1 MLAKRIIP
9 CLDIKDKKLVKGTH
23 FTNLRNLGSAVEY
36 AVRYDRMQ
44 ADEIVFLDITASI
57 EKRKNLKE
65 LVSEIAQNIS
75 IPFTVG
81 GGIHSV
87 EDAAELFAAGADK
100 VSINSAALRTPRL
113 INDIVDRFG
122 SQACVVA
129 IDAKQ
134 DPHSGEWVCYA
145 AGGKEPTLRKLYE
158 WAREVAERGAGEILF
173 TSIDHDGVK
182 HGFANGALSTLS
194 RMLPI
199 PVIASG
205 GAGRC
210 EDFYDAFALGKADAA
225 LAAST
230 FHYGLIDIVDLKKYL
245 RKQKVN
251 IRLQ

>member
-9 CLDIKDKKLVKGTH
+9 CLDIKNKKLVKGTNFEH
-23 FTNLRNLGSAVEY
+23 LQELGDAVDY
-36 AVRYDRMQ
+36 AIKYDQMK

-65 LVSEIAQNIS
+65 LVSDIAQNIS

-81 GGIHSV
+81 GGINSV
-87 EDAAELFAAGADK
+87 EDAAELFAVGADK
-100 VSINSAALRTPRL
+100 VSVNSAAIANPSL
-113 INDIVDRFG
+113 INQITDRFG

-134 DPHSGEWVCYA
+134 DQQTGEWICYSK
-145 AGGKEPTLRKLYE
+145 GGKVSTGRSLYK
-158 WAREVAERGAGEILF
+158 WAREAVSRGAGEILF

-182 HGFANGALSTLS
+182 HGFANAALATLAK
-194 RMLPI
+194 MLPV

-205 GAGRC
+205 GAGRVQ
-210 EDFYDAFALGKADAA
+210 DFYDAFVIGKADAA

-230 FHYGLIDIVDLKKYL
+230 FHYGIINLEDLKNYL
-245 RKQKVN
+245 LSKNIN
-251 IRLQ
+251 IRL